1 MDEFRRHPYRCPLG
15 RPEGL
20 YRLDV
25 FHDYGAF
32 PVWGRDTV
40 PPRAGRPAREL
51 LGSLNS
57 EYLCISPQ
65 LGTDLRAW
73 SDLHGGHGEWGA
85 SAGDRRAVGSA
96 PVGRAS
102 PGGAAGDGGGGQLA
116 LAGRRSGVPALR
128 GAGGDSLGPSQRVRT
143 VTPRLTWSA
152 PPGPTT
158 KDR

>member
-15 RPEGL
+15 RPDGL

-85 SAGDRRAVGSA
+85 RLPATDEEWEAHRLEGQVLAERPARATGAEVVYNWQWPDGDPECPHCGEQMATH
-96 PVGRAS
+96 
-102 PGGAAGDGGGGQLA
+102 LA
-116 LAGRRSGVPALR
+116 LRNGC
-128 GAGGDSLGPSQRVRT
+128 GP
-143 VTPRLTWSA
+143 
-152 PPGPTT
+152 
-158 KDR
+158 